1 MQNKDK
7 KHKIIPAVPN
17 SMSGLGWDLFT
28 ASGYLG
34 YYLLYHDLTDDAEDE
49 ERKFD

>member
-1 MQNKDK
+1 MQSKDK
-7 KHKIIPAVPN
+7 KHKIIPAEPSN
-17 SMSGLGWDLFT
+17 MSGLGWDLFT

-49 ERKFD
+49 ETKFD